1 MPMKQTTAQP
11 TAAQRESV
19 GQRIRRIRKLRG
31 LTIEQLAS
39 LTRSSMG
46 YISELENNPQRAP
59 SLKKLRAFAEA
70 LEVDEGALLDEGKAK
85 GIATEDEQFFARFI
99 ALPKETKRIFREI
112 MEWYI
117 RSRMR

>member
-1 MPMKQTTAQP
+1 MTQTTAQP

-31 LTIEQLAS
+31 LTIEQLADA
-39 LTRSSMG
+39 TQSSMG
-46 YISELENNPQRAP
+46 YISELENNPQRSP

-70 LEVDEGALLDEGKAK
+70 LEIDEGKPK
-85 GIATEDEQFFARFI
+85 GIATEDEQFFARFV
-99 ALPKETKRIFREI
+99 ALPKETKRMFQEI
-112 MEWYI
+112 MDWYV

>member
-1 MPMKQTTAQP
+1 MTQTTAQ
-11 TAAQRESV
+11 AKGGQHESV
-19 GQRIRRIRKLRG
+19 GQRIRHFRKLRG
-31 LTIEQLAS
+31 LTIEQLAG
-39 LTRSSMG
+39 LTQSSMG
-46 YISELENNPQRAP
+46 YISGLETNPKRSP

-70 LEVDEGALLDEGKAK
+70 LEVDEATLLDGSKTRSL
-85 GIATEDEQFFARFI
+85 ATEDEQFVARFM

>member
-1 MPMKQTTAQP
+1 MKQTTAQP

-39 LTRSSMG
+39 LTQSSMG
-46 YISELENNPQRAP
+46 YISELENNPKRSP

-70 LEVDEGALLDEGKAK
+70 LEIDEGALLDEGKPN
-85 GIATEDEQFFARFI
+85 GIATEDEQFFARFV

>member
-1 MPMKQTTAQP
+1 MTQTTAQP

-31 LTIEQLAS
+31 LTIEQLAHA
-39 LTRSSMG
+39 TQSSMG
-46 YISELENNPQRAP
+46 YISELENNPQRSP

-70 LEVDEGALLDEGKAK
+70 LEIDEGALLDEGKAK
-85 GIATEDEQFFARFI
+85 GIATEDEQFFARFV
-99 ALPKETKRIFREI
+99 ALPKETKRTFREI

>member
-1 MPMKQTTAQP
+1 MTQTTAQP

-31 LTIEQLAS
+31 LTIEQLADA
-39 LTRSSMG
+39 TQSSMG
-46 YISELENNPQRAP
+46 YISELENNPQRSP

-70 LEVDEGALLDEGKAK
+70 LEVDEGALLDGAK
-85 GIATEDEQFFARFI
+85 TRGIATEDEQFVARFV
-99 ALPKETKRIFREI
+99 ALPKDTKRMFRDI
-112 MEWYI
+112 MDWYI

>member
-1 MPMKQTTAQP
+1 MKQTTARP

-31 LTIEQLAS
+31 LTLEQLAR
-39 LTRSSMG
+39 LTQSSIS
-46 YISELENNPQRAP
+46 YISELENNPQRSP

-70 LEVDEGALLDEGKAK
+70 LEVDEAALLDEGKSK
-85 GIATEDEQFFARFI
+85 GIATEDEQFVARFA
-99 ALPKETKRIFREI
+99 ALPKETKRIFRAI